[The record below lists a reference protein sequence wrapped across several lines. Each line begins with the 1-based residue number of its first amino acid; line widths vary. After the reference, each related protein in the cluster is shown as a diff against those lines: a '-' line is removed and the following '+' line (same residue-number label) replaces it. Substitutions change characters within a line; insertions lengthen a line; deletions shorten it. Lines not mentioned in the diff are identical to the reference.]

1 MQSKKVLNSVMCLFV
16 VVLSGLVFVP
26 KASGELIFDVGVK
39 ETYEDNIN
47 GSPVDADKKGDF
59 YTTIS
64 AAVGGYT
71 EVADGTYLFLR
82 GDAATYLY
90 SKYDDLDATIGGIS
104 AGVYKELGDILSAQ
118 IALKGKIKEFK
129 GEPRDSNAYGGTF
142 ELKQQ
147 ITRKFWI
154 KEGYEYEKNSADSR
168 LFSYDGHSIGVW
180 SGYKI
185 TPETMLN
192 VGYSYLTR
200 KYDDASGFKTKS
212 HTVSVGAVRELVK
225 MVYVNLGYDR
235 QFNDSNV
242 SNTDYKNNIYT
253 IGVTYSF

>member
-1 MQSKKVLNSVMCLFV
+1 MQSKKALNLVMCLFV
-16 VVLSGLVFVP
+16 VALSGLVFTS
-26 KASGELIFDVGVK
+26 KASGELILDVGVK
-39 ETYEDNIN
+39 GIYEDNIN

-64 AAVGGYT
+64 AGVGGYT
-71 EVADGTYLFLR
+71 KVADDTYLFLR
-82 GDAATYLY
+82 GDAASYLY
-90 SKYDDLDATIGGIS
+90 SKYDDLNATIAGIS

-147 ITRKFWI
+147 VTRKFWI
-154 KEGYEYEKNSADSR
+154 KEGYEYERNDADSA
-168 LFSYDGHSIGVW
+168 LFSYKGHSVGIW
-180 SGYKI
+180 SGYLI
-185 TPETMLN
+185 TPQTMFNL
-192 VGYSYLTR
+192 GYSYLTR
-200 KYDDASGFKTKS
+200 KYEDSSGFKTKS
-212 HTVSVGAVRELVK
+212 HTVSVGVVRELIK
-225 MVYVNLGYDR
+225 KVYVNIGYDR